1 VNQSVDR
8 SLHITRVTRF
18 AEEREAEIA
27 AAATSPATTKPPR
40 PQPKGLKPRY
50 QPFGVTKGGASNVEQ
65 DSSDNDEDVEMAQ
78 APPILTDSAASAKS
92 DTPKKAAK
100 KRKHG
105 DVEKGTP
112 NKEEPAS
119 KSAKKSKKARVD
131 SKKAVESEPAEV
143 AEEPE
148 PAQSSSVKKAK
159 GKDKSKKKDSASA
172 PAKVTPI
179 LPPAVPGM
187 KST

>member
-27 AAATSPATTKPPR
+27 AAAASPATTKPPR

-50 QPFGVTKGGASNVEQ
+50 QPFGVTNGGASNVEQ
-65 DSSDNDEDVEMAQ
+65 DSSDNDEDVEMAP
-78 APPILTDSAASAKS
+78 APPLLTESAKS

-112 NKEEPAS
+112 DKEEPAA

-148 PAQSSSVKKAK
+148 PAVKKAK
-159 GKDKSKKKDSASA
+159 GKDKSKKKESASA

-179 LPPAVPGM
+179 LPPAGPGM

>member
-1 VNQSVDR
+1 MNQSVDR

-18 AEEREAEIA
+18 AEEREAEVA
-27 AAATSPATTKPPR
+27 AAATSPATITNPPR
-40 PQPKGLKPRY
+40 AQPKGLKPRY
-50 QPFGVTKGGASNVEQ
+50 QPFGVTNGGTGNVEQ
-65 DSSDNDEDVEMAQ
+65 DTSDNDEDVEMAQ
-78 APPILTDSAASAKS
+78 APPLAKS

-112 NKEEPAS
+112 NKEETAS
-119 KSAKKSKKARVD
+119 TSVKKSKKARVD
-131 SKKAVESEPAEV
+131 STKAADPEPAEV
-143 AEEPE
+143 AQQPE
-148 PAQSSSVKKAK
+148 PAQSSPVKKSK
-159 GKDKSKKKDSASA
+159 GKDKSRKKESASA

-179 LPPAVPGM
+179 LPPAVPSM